1 MNQRFSALIGVVL
14 ILTGALASTFSL
26 DLAIP
31 GLSIWPFR
39 ALGLWRLWPLTVV
52 GVGLLFVLPPFLA
65 ALARPG
71 FATRA
76 GMARRKRGLGILF
89 IPGMPIL
96 TTGAILLLASV
107 CDWWRVWKW
116 LWPQE
121 VLALAFGLLFAA
133 IYARRTW
140 LLVPAIIIW
149 LNGVLLQFCA
159 LTGLWEVW
167 AVLWTVEPLAVGL
180 ALLVIGG
187 KTRSSGLL
195 TAGFIVCGLA
205 GLALIGMT
213 TTLQQSKTTTTLRAG
228 MARNASVS
236 SVPEMAVSVTVGH
249 HTLCATDNRIQIA
262 TNHKNRH
269 TPRIGIAARP
279 QGRAAQCLSGP
290 APLRRDNHLLSAK

>member
-1 MNQRFSALIGVVL
+1 MDKRFSALIGIVL

-31 GLSIWPFR
+31 GLRLWPFW

-76 GMARRKRGLGILF
+76 GVTRRKRGLGILF

-107 CDWWRVWKW
+107 FNWWQVWKW

-121 VLALAFGLLFAA
+121 VLALALGCLFAA

-159 LTGLWEVW
+159 LTGLWQVW

-180 ALLVIGG
+180 ALLAVGG
-187 KTRSSGLL
+187 KTRSNGLL
-195 TAGFIVCGLA
+195 MAGFIVCGLA

-213 TTLQQSKTTTTLRAG
+213 TAFSEWRL
-228 MARNASVS
+228 VS
-236 SVPEMAVSVTVGH
+236 LLGSTSLIFM
-249 HTLCATDNRIQIA
+249 
-262 TNHKNRH
+262 
-269 TPRIGIAARP
+269 GILLLIW
-279 QGRAAQCLSGP
+279 GVI
-290 APLRRDNHLLSAK
+290 RRSPSTSSALE